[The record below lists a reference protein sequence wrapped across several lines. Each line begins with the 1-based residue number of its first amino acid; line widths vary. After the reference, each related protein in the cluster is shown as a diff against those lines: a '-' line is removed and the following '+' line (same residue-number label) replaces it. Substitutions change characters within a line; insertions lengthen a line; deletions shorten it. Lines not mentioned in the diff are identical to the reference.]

1 MDKEPESNA
10 WKKRKKM
17 AKESLEKKR
26 KEMAADRLD
35 VAVLSFLYS
44 APSDGDKDKRLG
56 PYHFDDI
63 MRIMLEIF
71 PEMELGK
78 DLDGQLVVYT
88 GWECTT
94 SDGFYVPMKEES
106 E

>member
-1 MDKEPESNA
+1 
-10 WKKRKKM
+10 
-17 AKESLEKKR
+17 
-26 KEMAADRLD
+26 
-35 VAVLSFLYS
+35 
-44 APSDGDKDKRLG
+44 
-56 PYHFDDI
+56 
-63 MRIMLEIF
+63 
-71 PEMELGK
+71 MELGK